1 MSTQMK
7 RILIADDHYILRKGL
22 KHILTD
28 EYGAVEF
35 GEAENG
41 DDAIQKLKEKK
52 WDIFILD
59 INMSGKGGLE
69 VLKEMKKEGINV
81 PVLVLSMHPEDQIA
95 IHVLRLGAFGY
106 LTKEAADAELI
117 NAVNKILCNEKY
129 ISPGVAVQLLNN
141 LDQPLSEN

>member
-1 MSTQMK
+1 MRK
-7 RILIADDHYILRKGL
+7 ILIADDHYILRKGL

-28 EYGAVEF
+28 EYGTVEF

-41 DDAIQKLKEKK
+41 DEALSKLKEKN

-59 INMSGKGGLE
+59 VNMSGKGGLE
-69 VLKEMKKEGINV
+69 VLKEMNEAGIRT
-81 PVLVLSMHPEDQIA
+81 PVLVLSMHPEEQIA

-117 NAVNKILCNEKY
+117 NAVNKIMSNEKY
-129 ISPGVAVQLLNN
+129 ISPAVAIQLLNN
-141 LDQPLSEN
+141 LDKPDITA

>member
-1 MSTQMK
+1 MK
-7 RILIADDHYILRKGL
+7 KILIADDHYILRKGL

-41 DDAIQKLKEKK
+41 VEALQKVREKK

-59 INMSGKGGLE
+59 INMSSKGGLE
-69 VLKEMKKEGINV
+69 VLKDMKEQGISV
-81 PVLVLSMHPEDQIA
+81 PVLVLSMHPEEQIA
-95 IHVLRLGAFGY
+95 IHVLKLGAFGF

-117 NAVNKILCNEKY
+117 NAVNRILSNQKY
-129 ISPGVAVQLLNN
+129 ISPSVAMQLLNE
-141 LDQPLSEN
+141 LGDEGST